1 MKLDNQ
7 YNPTFKA
14 MVYPDSNYK
23 QYTFNRTKLDSIKYK
38 LARCRWW
45 GRSKINA
52 REKISIYNKSNVA
65 DRSLYKQR
73 KHEHLQVAY
82 IT

>member
-38 LARCRWW
+38 LARCR
-45 GRSKINA
+45 
-52 REKISIYNKSNVA
+52 
-65 DRSLYKQR
+65 
-73 KHEHLQVAY
+73 
-82 IT
+82 